1 MPPPVVINPV
11 LVNNE
16 VVNVPVKV
24 GDAKLDFKFNAVV
37 VAVDTGLFKSDVSST
52 LDKPIIDFV
61 IPLTVPVKVG
71 DAKFD
76 FKFNAVCVVVD
87 TGFNKSVVL
96 STLDKPTIALVIPFV
111 VPVSVMPPD
120 AIDNIGVVEVPL
132 I

>member
-1 MPPPVVINPV
+1 MVVACKDVVPVAVNHVVIN
-11 LVNNE
+11 
-16 VVNVPVKV
+16 VPV
-24 GDAKLDFKFNAVV
+24 N
-37 VAVDTGLFKSDVSST
+37 
-52 LDKPIIDFV
+52 
-61 IPLTVPVKVG
+61 VG

-76 FKFNAVCVVVD
+76 FKFNAVVVASD